1 MDKRIDSTSRG
12 EGLACHPDQPDTELY
27 VALKSGQQAAMA
39 ILYDRYVALVHGLAM
54 RILLQ
59 PQEAEDLTQE
69 IFLTLWRSNTY
80 QPNRGSLSS
89 FLTTLTRSRAIDRLR
104 SRRSSLKFLQ
114 RWSQTMMSEQSQQTP
129 FEAASIGQRSEVVRT
144 ALSQLPENQRQVL
157 EMAYYGGLSQSE
169 IAATLETPLGT
180 IKTWSRKGLLNLRE
194 HLKNLID

>member
-1 MDKRIDSTSRG
+1 MDSTSTG
-12 EGLACHPDQPDTELY
+12 DGLACHPDQTDTELF

-39 ILYDRYVALVHGLAM
+39 ILYDRYVNLVYGLAM

-59 PQEAEDLTQE
+59 SQEAEDLTQE
-69 IFLTLWRSNTY
+69 IFLTLWRSNAY
-80 QPNRGSLSS
+80 QPNRGSLGS

-114 RWSQTMMSEQSQQTP
+114 RWSQTMMSDQSQQTP
-129 FEAASIGQRSEVVRT
+129 FEEASMGQRSEFVRT

-180 IKTWSRKGLLNLRE
+180 VKTWSRKGLLNLRQ

>member
-1 MDKRIDSTSRG
+1 VDKRIDSTSRG